1 MATIAAQRSGRLPLV
16 GTYDRVFYSGM
27 AVAMALTVLIG
38 FAPTYYLRFFFGKAT
53 VTGATSLSPL
63 AHLHGALFTAWVLLF
78 IAQTALVATHRVRLH
93 RRLGVAAALLAA
105 FMTIVGVA
113 TALKSAARGAA
124 PPGVDP
130 LTFLAIPLGDMVLF
144 PSFVAAA
151 LYWRRNKEAHKR
163 LMLLAYISI
172 IAAAVARL
180 PGVLPLGPLGFFG
193 IAFIFLLAGIIY
205 DLFSRRRI
213 HPAYIWGGALLVI
226 SVPVRLM
233 VSGTETWRGIAEF
246 LVSR

>member
-1 MATIAAQRSGRLPLV
+1 
-16 GTYDRVFYSGM
+16 
-27 AVAMALTVLIG
+27 
-38 FAPTYYLRFFFGKAT
+38 
-53 VTGATSLSPL
+53 
-63 AHLHGALFTAWVLLF
+63 
-78 IAQTALVATHRVRLH
+78 
-93 RRLGVAAALLAA
+93 
-105 FMTIVGVA
+105 
-113 TALKSAARGAA
+113 
-124 PPGVDP
+124 
-130 LTFLAIPLGDMVLF
+130 MVLF

-193 IAFIFLLAGIIY
+193 IAFIFLVAGVTY

-213 HPAYIWGGALLVI
+213 HPAYLWGGALLVI

-233 VSGTETWRGIAEF
+233 ISGTETWRGIAESM
-246 LVSR
+246 VSR